1 MQYEFIK
8 LLADKKLLDSVQFIH
23 STEFKLFSA
32 KLSIDALKRL
42 FDEQVELNETERNA
56 VFEEA
61 IQTGQAAFK
70 ATRDDIDYFGE
81 SIGRSIVIDK
91 LVIEIFS
98 VLHSFFDN
106 MAQVINA
113 ILFADNGIEQLGRVS
128 YPAIIRKLPSFPEY
142 NGTTID
148 TILDTMTKDEYVY
161 ISDFNNIVK
170 HRHQIFVHGKF
181 NLFNGESTLITEK
194 FHKDNNF
201 HDTTEALKIIDD
213 CYGFCNDLFY
223 QFMDYC
229 ETYYSTN
236 ENLHVDA
243 RLYNPKTELFFEC
256 EDDARTMKNVK
267 NSIHYVE
274 LDSLNLKPAYNV
286 LLVRPNDDIKK
297 FESYNS
303 TYDFIAVRDEVT
315 KKNVAYLTPAD
326 DDDYKMNDG
335 RLVKYRKY
343 NLETVNFE
351 FEIAKK
357 TAEPNIRVYPLLSDM
372 DLIYIKSDEQPE

>member
-42 FDEQVELNETERNA
+42 FDEQVGLNETERNA

-61 IQTGQAAFK
+61 IETGQAAFK

-98 VLHSFFDN
+98 VFHSFFDN

-128 YPAIIRKLPSFPEY
+128 YPAIIRKIPSFPEY
-142 NGTTID
+142 NGTVID
-148 TILDTMTKDEYVY
+148 TILDVMTKDEYVY

-181 NLFNGESTLITEK
+181 NLFNGESSLVTEK
-194 FHKDNNF
+194 FHKDDNF

-213 CYGFCNDLFY
+213 CYGFCNDLFHSL
-223 QFMDYC
+223 MDYC

-236 ENLHVDA
+236 ENSYVDG
-243 RLYNPKTELFFEC
+243 RLYNPKTELFFENE
-256 EDDARTMKNVK
+256 EDGRAMRNVM
-267 NSIHYVE
+267 NSIHYIE

-286 LLVRPNDDIKK
+286 LLVRLNDDIKK

-335 RLVKYRKY
+335 RLVTYRKY
-343 NLETVNFE
+343 NLESVNFE
-351 FEIAKK
+351 LEIAKK
-357 TAEPNIRVYPLLSDM
+357 TTEPNIRVYPLLSDI